1 VSRQI
6 AQLKIGQ
13 TMNNSIP
20 IIPLVNLA
28 LAFVPVVVVVV
39 ILYKWSLNIK
49 SAFYAISRML
59 VQLMVIGY
67 FLAYIFEANSA
78 WVVLGVLTV
87 MVFTSSWIALRTT
100 KIKRT
105 LLYTKTLYSL
115 ILGGGIT
122 LVLVTQ
128 AVLDLNPWYSPR
140 YVIPLAGMIFA
151 SSMNSVSLA
160 VERLTA
166 EIERNVDYQ
175 HARNTA
181 LRTSLIPITNSL
193 FAVGLVSLPGMM
205 TGQIMSGISPL
216 IAARYQ
222 IMVMCM
228 IFGSAGISSALFLTL
243 TKPDFLLPGK
253 IK

>member
-1 VSRQI
+1 
-6 AQLKIGQ
+6 
-13 TMNNSIP
+13 MNNSIQ
-20 IIPLVNLA
+20 IIPFANLA
-28 LAFVPVVVVVV
+28 LAFIPVLIVVV
-39 ILYKWSLNIK
+39 IMYKWSLNIK

-67 FLAYIFEANSA
+67 FLAYIFEADSV
-78 WVVLGVLTV
+78 WVVLAVVTV
-87 MVFTSSWIALRTT
+87 MVFASSWIALRTT

-105 LLYTKTLYSL
+105 LLYKKTLYSVV
-115 ILGGGIT
+115 LGGGIT
-122 LVLVTQ
+122 FLLVTQ
-128 AVLDLNPWYSPR
+128 AVLNLNPWYSPR

-205 TGQIMSGISPL
+205 TGQILSGISPL
-216 IAARYQ
+216 VAARYQ

-228 IFGSAGISSALFLTL
+228 IFGSAGISSALFLKL
-243 TKPDFLLPGK
+243 VKPDFLALGK
-253 IK
+253 TKGA

>member
-1 VSRQI
+1 
-6 AQLKIGQ
+6 
-13 TMNNSIP
+13 MNNSIQ
-20 IIPLVNLA
+20 IIPFANLA
-28 LAFVPVVVVVV
+28 LAFIPVLIVVV
-39 ILYKWSLNIK
+39 IMYKWSLNIK

-67 FLAYIFEANSA
+67 FLAYIFEADSV
-78 WVVLGVLTV
+78 WVVLAVVTV
-87 MVFTSSWIALRTT
+87 MVFASSWIALRTT
-100 KIKRT
+100 IKRT
-105 LLYTKTLYSL
+105 LLYKKTLYSV

-122 LVLVTQ
+122 FLLVTQ
-128 AVLDLNPWYSPR
+128 AVLNLNPWYSPR

-175 HARNTA
+175 QARNTA

-205 TGQIMSGISPL
+205 TGQILSGISPL
-216 IAARYQ
+216 VAARYQ

-228 IFGSAGISSALFLTL
+228 IFGSAGISSALFLKL
-243 TKPDFLLPGK
+243 VKPDFLAPGK
-253 IK
+253 TK

>member
-1 VSRQI
+1 
-6 AQLKIGQ
+6 
-13 TMNNSIP
+13 M
-20 IIPLVNLA
+20 
-28 LAFVPVVVVVV
+28 
-39 ILYKWSLNIK
+39 YKWSLNIK

-67 FLAYIFEANSA
+67 FLAHIFEADSV
-78 WVVLGVLTV
+78 WVVLAVVTV
-87 MVFTSSWIALRTT
+87 MVFASSWIALRTT
-100 KIKRT
+100 TIKRT
-105 LLYTKTLYSL
+105 LLYKKTLYSVV
-115 ILGGGIT
+115 LGGGIT
-122 LVLVTQ
+122 FLLVTQ
-128 AVLDLNPWYSPR
+128 AVLNLNPWYSPR

-175 HARNTA
+175 QARNTA

-205 TGQIMSGISPL
+205 TGQILSGISPL
-216 IAARYQ
+216 VAARYQ

-228 IFGSAGISSALFLTL
+228 IFGSAGISSALFLKL
-243 TKPDFLLPGK
+243 VKPDFLTPGK

>member
-1 VSRQI
+1 
-6 AQLKIGQ
+6 
-13 TMNNSIP
+13 MNNSIQ
-20 IIPLVNLA
+20 IIPFANLA
-28 LAFVPVVVVVV
+28 LAFIPVLIVVV
-39 ILYKWSLNIK
+39 IMYKWSLNIK

-59 VQLMVIGY
+59 VQLMGIGY
-67 FLAYIFEANSA
+67 FLAHIFEADSV
-78 WVVLGVLTV
+78 WVVLAVVTV
-87 MVFTSSWIALRTT
+87 MVFASSWIALRTT
-100 KIKRT
+100 IKRT
-105 LLYTKTLYSL
+105 LLYKKTLYSV

-122 LVLVTQ
+122 FLLVTQ
-128 AVLDLNPWYSPR
+128 AVLNLNPWYSPR

-175 HARNTA
+175 QARNTA

-205 TGQIMSGISPL
+205 TGQILSGISPL
-216 IAARYQ
+216 VAARYQ

-228 IFGSAGISSALFLTL
+228 IFGSAGISSALFLKL
-243 TKPDFLLPGK
+243 VKPDFLAPGK
-253 IK
+253 TK